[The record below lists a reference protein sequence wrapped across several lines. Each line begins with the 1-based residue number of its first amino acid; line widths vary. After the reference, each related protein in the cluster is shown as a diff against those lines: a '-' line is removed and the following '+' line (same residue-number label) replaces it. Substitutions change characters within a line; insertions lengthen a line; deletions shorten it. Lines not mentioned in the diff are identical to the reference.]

1 MTRERPH
8 PPDKVLIRLSRVGE
22 DTEYEIGQMALVVRR
37 ALGSHVPDDADSYIT
52 LRFLRRPGPR
62 PPRDSRMVNG
72 RTEFGRV
79 AVTVSTADQTT
90 YEHEYAVQDLFGPA
104 LSWFANALDDGKA
117 AWVFEIEH
125 PDDETPVVF
134 RSRRRRP
141 AAADRPAL
149 GPSFAVRRGE
159 GTATS
164 GQHDGDRPDDNDRDP
179 NTVEMELDVEDLG
192 MDSLSDAYQ
201 THGSAAGPLEHQRR
215 VLLVLRM
222 DIDALADSIADTI
235 HTRRAEP
242 PTAGTVVIDPDRPR
256 SMPFSIRKAAEPE
269 PPLLDPEQYQMDAAR
284 LGRVNVLLPRDVTEL
299 LQTLELSGQVEEGGF
314 LAGQVF
320 RADQAGKHQFVRISR
335 ILPAEHSRASWLHF
349 TFTSD
354 SYQAMS
360 QQLAAQTEERLVGWW
375 HTHPHGIGTEMGLS
389 TTDVELHQSTF
400 RQPWQVAG
408 LINLRGRRRMIRFYA
423 AERNDME
430 ECPLWT
436 PDERDGYRHAGTRLG
451 DC

>member
-1 MTRERPH
+1 
-8 PPDKVLIRLSRVGE
+8 
-22 DTEYEIGQMALVVRR
+22 
-37 ALGSHVPDDADSYIT
+37 
-52 LRFLRRPGPR
+52 
-62 PPRDSRMVNG
+62 
-72 RTEFGRV
+72 
-79 AVTVSTADQTT
+79 
-90 YEHEYAVQDLFGPA
+90 
-104 LSWFANALDDGKA
+104 
-117 AWVFEIEH
+117 
-125 PDDETPVVF
+125 
-134 RSRRRRP
+134 
-141 AAADRPAL
+141 
-149 GPSFAVRRGE
+149 
-159 GTATS
+159 
-164 GQHDGDRPDDNDRDP
+164 
-179 NTVEMELDVEDLG
+179 
-192 MDSLSDAYQ
+192 
-201 THGSAAGPLEHQRR
+201 
-215 VLLVLRM
+215 M